1 MNRKEF
7 DSLDIIRQIDYIN
20 KELSNGKSLT
30 ELSEKI
36 NISRS
41 TIRKRFKKL
50 GYLFD
55 QDANKYLCDKEVKN
69 VTPGNKPIENNESD
83 KNNIKITYDNKDIE
97 KLALKA
103 DSILGML
110 TWWENRDVKNN
121 IDIEKLALK
130 ADSILGMLTWWENRD
145 VKNNIDISRLNSC
158 SPKTETRSFNVNKE
172 VLNSFVSYCKR
183 HKEYR
188 QIDLISIALLDF
200 LEKNK

>member
-7 DSLDIIRQIDYIN
+7 DSLEIKQQIEYIN
-20 KELSNGKSLT
+20 KELDNGKSLT
-30 ELSEKI
+30 ELSEII

-55 QDANKYLCDKEVKN
+55 QDANKYLCDKEVENITSNMETKN
-69 VTPGNKPIENNESD
+69 IPEDTHSC

-110 TWWENRDVKNN
+110 N
-121 IDIEKLALK
+121 
-130 ADSILGMLTWWENRD
+130 WWENRD
-145 VKNNIDISRLNSC
+145 VKNNIDISGLNNYS
-158 SPKTETRSFNVNKE
+158 SKTETRSFNVNKE
-172 VLNSFVSYCKR
+172 VLNSFVRYCKE

-200 LEKNK
+200 LEKYK

>member
-121 IDIEKLALK
+121 IDI
-130 ADSILGMLTWWENRD
+130 
-145 VKNNIDISRLNSC
+145 SRLNSC

-200 LEKNK
+200 LEKYK

>member
-7 DSLDIIRQIDYIN
+7 DSLDINEQIKYIN
-20 KELSNGKSLT
+20 KELNNGKSLT

-69 VTPGNKPIENNESD
+69 ITSNMETKNIPEDTHSYD
-83 KNNIKITYDNKDIE
+83 NNINTTYGNENIE
-97 KLALKA
+97 KLALKTNE
-103 DSILGML
+103 ILSML
-110 TWWENRDVKNN
+110 TWWE
-121 IDIEKLALK
+121 
-130 ADSILGMLTWWENRD
+130 SRD
-145 VKNNIDISRLNSC
+145 VKNNIDISGLNNYS
-158 SPKTETRSFNVNKE
+158 SKTETRSFNVNKE
-172 VLNSFVSYCKR
+172 VLNNFVGYCKD

-200 LEKNK
+200 LEKYK